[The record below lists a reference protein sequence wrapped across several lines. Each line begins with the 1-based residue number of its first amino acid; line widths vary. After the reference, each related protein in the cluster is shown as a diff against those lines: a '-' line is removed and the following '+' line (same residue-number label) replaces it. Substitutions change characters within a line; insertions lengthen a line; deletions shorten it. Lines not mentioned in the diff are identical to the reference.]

1 MIIGTVSRQGQTL
14 IFQEL
19 KASALVNDLTIG
31 ELCDIIT
38 NSISYDSI
46 DTDLNIAIID
56 TVRKNIFYLTVED
69 IKISITLE
77 INKE

>member
-31 ELCDIIT
+31 ELCDILAEKIRY
-38 NSISYDSI
+38 NRI
-46 DTDLNIAIID
+46 DTDLNISIID
-56 TVRKNIFYLTVED
+56 TERKNIFHLTVED
-69 IKISITLE
+69 IKVSITLE
-77 INKE
+77 INKD

>member
-1 MIIGTVSRQGQTL
+1 MIIGAVSRQGQTL

-19 KASALVNDLTIG
+19 KASELVNDLTIN

-38 NSISYDSI
+38 DTISYARI
-46 DTDLNIAIID
+46 YTDLNIAIID
-56 TVRKNIFYLTVED
+56 TERKNIFYLTVED

-77 INKE
+77 VNKD